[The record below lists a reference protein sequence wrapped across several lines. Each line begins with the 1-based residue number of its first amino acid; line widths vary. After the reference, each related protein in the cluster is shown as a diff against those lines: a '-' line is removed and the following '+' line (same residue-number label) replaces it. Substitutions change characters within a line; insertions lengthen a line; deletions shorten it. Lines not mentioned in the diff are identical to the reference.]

1 MFEMRDVKEGIDY
14 DGEREWLVEGKR
26 CPGGCGASAERL
38 PVYIYIYIYA
48 LSGFE
53 LASWRAPDFTRL
65 MTTLSQTRRR
75 DILHDP
81 RHAGQKSFT

>member
-1 MFEMRDVKEGIDY
+1 MFEMREVKEEIDH
-14 DGEREWLVEGKR
+14 DGKRERLVGGKR
-26 CPGGCGASAERL
+26 CPGNVVLVRSVC
-38 PVYIYIYIYA
+38 PYIYIYA

-53 LASWRAPDFTRL
+53 LASWRAPDFTRR